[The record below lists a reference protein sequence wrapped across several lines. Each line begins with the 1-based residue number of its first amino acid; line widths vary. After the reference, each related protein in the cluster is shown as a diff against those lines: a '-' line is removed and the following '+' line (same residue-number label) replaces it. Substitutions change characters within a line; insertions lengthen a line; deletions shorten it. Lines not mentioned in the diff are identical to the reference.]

1 MAKIEGAGGTP
12 GGITT
17 FLLGLGMTIGGGFLL
32 VNHVQV
38 SSGYGFWHF
47 YGRNTHGLIL
57 IPLIIGIGFLFFN
70 GKSIPGWVL
79 TGGGA
84 IILFLGIIT
93 NLSFRFPRTSLYNL
107 LVMLVLLVGGIGLM
121 LRSLRATKST
131 SSE

>member
-12 GGITT
+12 GGIST
-17 FLLGLGMTIGGGFLL
+17 FLLGLGMTVGGGFLL

-38 SSGYGFWHF
+38 SHGYGFWHF

-70 GKSIPGWVL
+70 SKSIVGWAL

-84 IILFLGIIT
+84 LILFLGIIT
-93 NLSFRFPRTSLYNL
+93 NLRFRFPRTCRWNCRQSP
-107 LVMLVLLVGGIGLM
+107 
-121 LRSLRATKST
+121 A
-131 SSE
+131 